1 MSADQIAPFLR
12 ELGEVADRFRWVVCR
27 KTGRIVGW
35 NAQLRDHLSPIQ
47 VVAWAALTDGG
58 KNEHRLKSIQEL
70 GIADEFEAGR
80 VAGFETIS
88 HALVQCCNYWCD
100 KSWRKAVLVEIGLP
114 WKEFA

>member
-1 MSADQIAPFLR
+1 MSAQDKIAPFLR
-12 ELGEVADRFRWVVCR
+12 ELGEVADQFRWIVCR

-58 KNEHRLKSIQEL
+58 RLYKGKSIQAL
-70 GIADEFEAGR
+70 GISEEYEAAR

-88 HALVQCCNYWCD
+88 HALLECCNKFCD
-100 KSWRKAVLVEIGLP
+100 KAWRKAVLVEIGLP
-114 WKEFA
+114 WKEME